1 MQQKRAL
8 CGLYA
13 LLAFTWGIA
22 ALRWAS
28 ARWGWMSI
36 GGRFRFGVMAGCRRV
51 RATAQKQWRRLEQE
65 QDQELSRRSARVTF
79 VLAKV
84 TKTAPARHEP
94 VRWSRTG
101 PPRSSR
107 RTARRPNSLRS
118 NRGASSAARHC
129 GARLALRRDVLTAT
143 ANGNSK
149 GSRATAKDSKRERRL
164 HSNGG

>member
-1 MQQKRAL
+1 
-8 CGLYA
+8 
-13 LLAFTWGIA
+13 
-22 ALRWAS
+22 
-28 ARWGWMSI
+28 
-36 GGRFRFGVMAGCRRV
+36 
-51 RATAQKQWRRLEQE
+51 
-65 QDQELSRRSARVTF
+65 
-79 VLAKV
+79 LAKV

-143 ANGNSK
+143 ATANGNSK
-149 GSRATAKDSKRERRL
+149 SSSDSERLEAGGKAALAWRARFGCSLLPSGPWPPFRGKVPRR
-164 HSNGG
+164 GG